1 MFSRSSSAYQTEN
14 PDQGKSRAE
23 LTEVLAEVN
32 RFDLSYLLENSR
44 GELVPGQLSLL
55 LSPLFASLI
64 FILVPGGFLVYQLNS
79 QGFINQLTT
88 LNLPLS
94 EVISTMPQGLL
105 IMGGILLLTTVL
117 GLYFF
122 IITTL
127 DFLGRTVQILEGVGV
142 GKVTTSTDDDGS
154 KTTRMYYVIAGQR
167 FKVTRKAFAVFEG
180 GRKYRVYFTPRRKV
194 LVNIEV
200 IE

>member
-1 MFSRSSSAYQTEN
+1 MFSQSSSAYRAEY

-44 GELVPGQLSLL
+44 GELVQGQLFLL
-55 LSPLFASLI
+55 LSPLIISLI
-64 FILVPGGFLVYQLNS
+64 FMLVPGGALVYQLNS
-79 QGFINQLTT
+79 QGFIKQLTM
-88 LNLPLS
+88 LNLPLG

-105 IMGGILLLTTVL
+105 IMVAILLFTTGL

-142 GKVTTSTDDDGS
+142 GKVTISTDDDGS
-154 KTTRMYYVIAGQR
+154 KTTWMYYVIAGQR
-167 FKVTRKAFAVFEG
+167 FKVTRKAFAVFES

-200 IE
+200 VE

>member
-1 MFSRSSSAYQTEN
+1 MCSLSFNAYRMDN

-32 RFDLSYLLENSR
+32 KFDLSYLLENSR

-55 LSPLFASLI
+55 LSPLFTSLI
-64 FILVPGGFLVYQLNS
+64 FVLVPGGFLGYQLNR
-79 QGFINQLTT
+79 QGFIKQLTM
-88 LNLPLS
+88 LNLPLG

-105 IMGGILLLTTVL
+105 IMGVILLLTTVL

-167 FKVTRKAFAVFEG
+167 FKVTRKAYAVFES

-194 LVNIEV
+194 LVNIEALD
-200 IE
+200 

>member
-1 MFSRSSSAYQTEN
+1 MFSQSSSAYRAEY

-44 GELVPGQLSLL
+44 GELVQGQLSLL
-55 LSPLFASLI
+55 LSPLFVSLI
-64 FILVPGGFLVYQLNS
+64 FILVPGGFLGYQLNS
-79 QGFINQLTT
+79 QGFINQITT

-122 IITTL
+122 ILTTL

-154 KTTRMYYVIAGQR
+154 TTTRMYYVIAGQR
-167 FKVTRKAFAVFEG
+167 FKVTRKAYAVFEW

-200 IE
+200 VE

>member
-44 GELVPGQLSLL
+44 GELVQGQLSLL

-64 FILVPGGFLVYQLNS
+64 FILVPGGFLGYQLNS

-105 IMGGILLLTTVL
+105 IMGAILLLTTVL

-167 FKVTRKAFAVFEG
+167 FKVTRKAFAVFES

>member
-1 MFSRSSSAYQTEN
+1 MFSQSSSAYRTEN
-14 PDQGKSRAE
+14 PDQGKSPAE
-23 LTEVLAEVN
+23 LTEVLAAVN
-32 RFDLSYLLENSR
+32 GFDLSYLLENSR

-55 LSPLFASLI
+55 FSPLFISLI
-64 FILVPGGFLVYQLNS
+64 FILVPAGFLGYQLYN
-79 QGFINQLTT
+79 QGFIKQLTT
-88 LNLPLS
+88 LNLPLG
-94 EVISTMPQGLL
+94 EVISTIPQGLL
-105 IMGGILLLTTVL
+105 IFGGIMLLTTVL

-127 DFLGRTVQILEGVGV
+127 DFLGRTVQVLEGVGV

-154 KTTRMYYVIAGQR
+154 KTTNLYYVIAGQR
-167 FKVTRKAFAVFEG
+167 FKVTRKAFEVFEW

-200 IE
+200 VE